1 MAVFFN
7 DQECVAA
14 LNSCI
19 DLAAWRELPADVRD
33 RVEYLLRKKRLQM
46 VCFFGTE
53 GFGLRVYNDANNLA
67 ISTNGDEAMIVPRI
81 DTSGQVDLDGH
92 WVRCPKSIWLEKKGK
107 KEYIIASPNGRK
119 FFDNEPW
126 EDGSGPWT
134 GMRHRAIVYN
144 SKEAAE
150 QVIKEMNLGDAIILE
165 K

>member
-19 DLAAWRELPADVRD
+19 DLVAWREVPANVRD

-46 VCFFGTE
+46 VCFFATA

-67 ISTNGDEAMIVPRI
+67 ISTSGDEAMIVPKL

-92 WVRCPKSIWLEKKGK
+92 WVRCPKSIWLEKKGE
-107 KEYIIASPNGRK
+107 KEYIVASPNGRK
-119 FFDNEPW
+119 FFDNDP
-126 EDGSGPWT
+126 SAHSAGPWT
-134 GMRHRAIVYN
+134 GIRSSAVVYN

-150 QVIKEMNLGDAIILE
+150 QVIKEQNLVGAVILE